1 MKLGWVIL
9 EWGWIEGK
17 ICLPCLFSMREPH
30 LSYLLICGIT
40 IIFIYFCNAGRRPPS
55 SSILI
60 LCITISSA
68 QFRAFNATSR
78 FCQGSEN
85 LNSRKCRIIE
95 NFDPP
100 KIIRIFGPLPCERLR
115 LVQSMVRPNNLW
127 WNISRV
133 APLMKL
139 FALIQLLVVRPFDST
154 QWLFFCHLK
163 NVCSGARELL
173 VALKSNKPFWIKL
186 LTNFSCFSES
196 RRKSSTT
203 DSSHSIKYR
212 EMNSI
217 IRLWTDPS
225 SAFRFS
231 RSVFFVI

>member
-1 MKLGWVIL
+1 MMKVNEGIIRFRVKLK
-9 EWGWIEGK
+9 WGWIEGK

-78 FCQGSEN
+78 FFQGSEN
-85 LNSRKCRIIE
+85 S
-95 NFDPP
+95 DSP
-100 KIIRIFGPLPCERLR
+100 KISITQIFGPLPCERLR
-115 LVQSMVRPNNLW
+115 LVQSMVHPNNLW
-127 WNISRV
+127 WNISWV
-133 APLMKL
+133 VPLMKL

-163 NVCSGARELL
+163 VRGNARAIVVEL
-173 VALKSNKPFWIKL
+173 
-186 LTNFSCFSES
+186 ES
-196 RRKSSTT
+196 
-203 DSSHSIKYR
+203 YR
-212 EMNSI
+212 W
-217 IRLWTDPS
+217 R
-225 SAFRFS
+225 
-231 RSVFFVI
+231 